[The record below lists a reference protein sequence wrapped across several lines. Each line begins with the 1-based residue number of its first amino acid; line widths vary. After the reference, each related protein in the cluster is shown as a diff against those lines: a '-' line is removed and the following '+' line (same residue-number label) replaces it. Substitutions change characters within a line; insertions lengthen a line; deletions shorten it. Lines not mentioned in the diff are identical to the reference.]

1 MECEW
6 TPLSNIGDRPIPVN
20 AASLPLRL
28 RSAYLSGIFWSSTA
42 TAVIALSGLP
52 SMILSE

>member
-1 MECEW
+1 MESAR
-6 TPLSNIGDRPIPVN
+6 TPVSSISDRPIPVN
-20 AASLPLRL
+20 AAALSCP
-28 RSAYLSGIFWSSTA
+28 YLSGIFWSSTA

>member
-1 MECEW
+1 MESAR
-6 TPLSNIGDRPIPVN
+6 TPVSSISDRPIPVN
-20 AASLPLRL
+20 AAAALSCP
-28 RSAYLSGIFWSSTA
+28 YLSGIFWSSTA